1 MSGLRE
7 RKKLA
12 TRQALSWAAL
22 RLATERGLENVHV
35 EDIAA
40 AAGVSPRTYNNYF
53 PSKEAAICGIALDR
67 GERISAELLARP
79 AGEPLA
85 DAVLAAVM
93 AQYEQPDEPDREWVA
108 RTRLV
113 TSSPALHGEFLKAL
127 AVTERSL
134 ADAIARR
141 CGTESGLFPGVLAA
155 MVTGATRVGVD
166 HWLAGDSGEPFR
178 TVVAA
183 AVRMALAGI
192 DPH

>member
-53 PSKEAAICGIALDR
+53 PSKEAAICGIAVDR

-85 DAVLAAVM
+85 EALLAAVM
-93 AQYEQPDEPDREWVA
+93 AQYEQAGEPDREWVA

-113 TSSPALHGEFLKAL
+113 TSSPALRGEFLKAL
-127 AVTERSL
+127 AVTEQSL

-141 CGTESGLFPGVLAA
+141 RGDDGLFPGVLAA

-166 HWLAGDSGEPFR
+166 HWFAGDTGESFL

-192 DPH
+192 